1 MATQDLAAVPTEAVS
16 IAEIKAAYP
25 GEWVLIAQPVWDES
39 NLHILSGIPLYHSFD
54 KREIAYLWR
63 DKIKAYGKYTL
74 HFVRPADYVV
84 RPRFIPL
91 ISRRIE

>member
-1 MATQDLAAVPTEAVS
+1 MATEDLAAVPTEPVS
-16 IAEIKAAYP
+16 IEEIKAAYP
-25 GEWVLIAQPVWDES
+25 GEWVLIAKPVWDES

-91 ISRRIE
+91 ISRPIQ